1 MGTRSASDPNRSE
14 IMMKRKYVKV
24 GKRIYSHNSIV
35 RLIECHQHIS
45 QDPEEII
52 RKLVRNELAEAKNSG
67 WSGPPF
73 NPRILASIMGI
84 ECEESKELTY
94 SEDAELQPTKAK
106 TLVIRYNPDRP
117 RTRQNFSIAHEISH
131 TLFPEY
137 RNQYK
142 PHHKISKFDPDN
154 EVEFLCDLGASE
166 IILPAPE
173 FDLEVR
179 RRGISLESLEE
190 LSKLYEAS
198 KEASAIRMVATNHHP
213 CAMMVLDY
221 SHKPTELSQI
231 EQAKHQPNLFNDC
244 FLEMPSMKLRVQFF
258 VSAKQFSDF
267 VPKHKSID
275 EPSPLYEVSVTQ
287 ESFQGNFVLDL
298 KGRSLEFYTEAMALP
313 GTHNLGSR
321 VLAILFQRY
330 DL

>member
-1 MGTRSASDPNRSE
+1 MSE
-14 IMMKRKYVKV
+14 L
-24 GKRIYSHNSIV
+24 GSGSI
-35 RLIECHQHIS
+35 
-45 QDPEEII
+45 PII
-52 RKLVRNELAEAKNSG
+52 RLYVLSNVISMFLRTQKKIIRCLVRNELAEAKNSG
-67 WSGPPF
+67 WTGPPF

-106 TLVIRYNPDRP
+106 TLIIRYNPDRP

-142 PHHKISKFDPDN
+142 PHRKISKFDPDN

-173 FDLEVR
+173 FDSAVSR
-179 RRGISLESLEE
+179 MGISLKSLEE

-198 KEASAIRMVATNHHP
+198 KEASAIRMVATNHYP

-231 EQAKHQPNLFNDC
+231 EQAKHQPNLFDDC
-244 FLEMPSMKLRVQFF
+244 F
-258 VSAKQFSDF
+258 
-267 VPKHKSID
+267 
-275 EPSPLYEVSVTQ
+275 
-287 ESFQGNFVLDL
+287 
-298 KGRSLEFYTEAMALP
+298 
-313 GTHNLGSR
+313 
-321 VLAILFQRY
+321 
-330 DL
+330 